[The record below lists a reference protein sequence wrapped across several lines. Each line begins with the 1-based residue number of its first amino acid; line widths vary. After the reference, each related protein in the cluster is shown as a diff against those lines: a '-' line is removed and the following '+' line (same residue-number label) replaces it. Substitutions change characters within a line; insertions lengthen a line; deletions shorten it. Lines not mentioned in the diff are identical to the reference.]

1 MQQQSLL
8 EKRKAALKPFV
19 QCAQLYVGFSCLLGV
34 ICCIWTVAHYMKED
48 PVWTFGIVGMIF
60 SLLLFT
66 AVLLEFAK
74 HKRKE
79 STDGVQRSSMAR
91 RALLACTLC
100 EVNEIGMRLAH
111 ITASFISIFSV
122 CVATGNII
130 NWYDQCNDTAQTS
143 LGLFV
148 LSVATIVIQWLFCVL
163 CVPYNGIT
171 LCFVNTS
178 VDSLVNAL
186 HEQYVTNGCY
196 FLASKHETYVEA

>member
-1 MQQQSLL
+1 MHAEFSQ
-8 EKRKAALKPFV
+8 KDRKAELNPFV
-19 QCAQLYVGFSCLLGV
+19 RCAQLYVGFSCMLGV
-34 ICCIWTVAHYMKED
+34 ICCIWTVAHYVKED

-74 HKRKE
+74 HRKNK
-79 STDGVQRSSMAR
+79 STDDVQSSSMTR
-91 RALLACTLC
+91 RVFAACKLC
-100 EVNEIGMRLAH
+100 EVNEMGMRLAH
-111 ITASFISIFSV
+111 VTASFISIFSV

-163 CVPYNGIT
+163 CVPYNGIA

-186 HEQYVTNGCY
+186 HDQYVKHGYY
-196 FLASKHETYVEA
+196 FLATKS